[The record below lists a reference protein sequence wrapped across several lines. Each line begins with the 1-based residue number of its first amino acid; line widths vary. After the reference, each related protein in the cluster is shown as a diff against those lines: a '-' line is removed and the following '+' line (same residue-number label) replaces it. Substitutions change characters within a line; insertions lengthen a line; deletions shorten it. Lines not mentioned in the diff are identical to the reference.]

1 MTDTV
6 HPNKIWHKE
15 FEGGT
20 VTHGIYNEQILT
32 ITLNPI
38 HVWNLDDKNNGTN
51 TLYNNIVSLIQEAQ
65 LEDID
70 CKLKFV
76 VLDCSIE
83 SMSFFQS
90 PNKPNCPSSIITELA
105 DDFSNDGYKFVWS
118 QVCPRT

>member
-6 HPNKIWHKE
+6 HPNKIWHKIFDE
-15 FEGGT
+15 GT
-20 VTHGIYNEQILT
+20 VPHAIYNEQILVL
-32 ITLNPI
+32 TLDPI
-38 HVWNLDDKNNGTN
+38 HVWNLNDKNNGTN
-51 TLYNNIVSLIQEAQ
+51 TLYNNIVSIVQEAQ

-90 PNKPNCPSSIITELA
+90 P
-105 DDFSNDGYKFVWS
+105 
-118 QVCPRT
+118 